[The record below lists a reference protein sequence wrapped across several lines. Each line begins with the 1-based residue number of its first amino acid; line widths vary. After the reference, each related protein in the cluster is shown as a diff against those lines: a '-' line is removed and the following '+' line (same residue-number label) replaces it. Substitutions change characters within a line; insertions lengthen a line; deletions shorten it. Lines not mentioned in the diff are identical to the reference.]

1 MHMHAV
7 STMLSSLRSRLS
19 ALYQWFFN
27 LTKKQQALIV
37 AALILALFSASKL
50 VGTDTV
56 AEVALEQKD
65 RKVTLAL
72 VGDLTQN
79 INTLPLVGVVESTN
93 EAVIRSETSGQL
105 TRVYRKL
112 GDRVSAGQT
121 IAEFDNAAERAA
133 VLQAEGAYDA
143 AKAGRALAGGNSAIV
158 GVNSGTSESA
168 LRDVKAS
175 ILNTLASAYIS
186 LDDVIR
192 SKTDSVYNNPQ
203 STQPSLIMFI
213 PDTTLKTRL
222 ENSRVAIEA
231 LLKNREERNK
241 TITIDSDLK
250 AELVL
255 MQSEI
260 ETIKNYLSELSRAYS
275 IAVSGPTYSQASIDA
290 QKAVVSVAR
299 STVSGSLSSVI
310 AAQTALTSS
319 IAAQEVAGQSV
330 TNTGPSIASADA
342 SVKSALGAYR
352 AALARLDST
361 IIRSPISGTLNSLSI
376 ETGDF
381 VGQSTQVAVVS
392 NNGTLEVVSYIS
404 EEDAVRVAVNSPVRI
419 NTDGKGV
426 VRRIASALDPLTKKI
441 EIRIGILG
449 SQSDYINGESV
460 SLTLGNDVKTTP
472 KTQKNTP
479 IKIPLSAL
487 KITPQGSFVFT
498 VSSSSIATA
507 VPVVMGQLLGEDVR
521 IVSGL
526 TKDMLI
532 VRDARGL
539 KDGMKVDTL

>member
-1 MHMHAV
+1 MNSVNTLVSFFLARVSALRGWVMNLTRKQQGALALGVILLAV
-7 STMLSSLRSRLS
+7 LVSRLGGD
-19 ALYQWFFN
+19 
-27 LTKKQQALIV
+27 V
-37 AALILALFSASKL
+37 VPEAA
-50 VGTDTV
+50 
-56 AEVALEQKD
+56 AEQSD

-158 GVNSGTSESA
+158 GVNSGTSASA
-168 LRDVKAS
+168 LRDVKS
-175 ILNTLASAYIS
+175 STLNTIASAYLS
-186 LDDVIR
+186 LDDVVR

-213 PDTTLKTRL
+213 PDTSLKTRL
-222 ENSRVAIEA
+222 ENTRVSLEA
-231 LLKNREERNK
+231 LLKARDERNK
-241 TITIDSDLK
+241 TLTVDSDLK
-250 AELVL
+250 TELVTV
-255 MQSEI
+255 QNEI
-260 ETIKNYLSELSRAYS
+260 ETVKSYLSELSRAYS

-310 AAQTALTSS
+310 AAQTALTAS

-352 AALARLDST
+352 AALARLDAT

-392 NNGTLEVVSYIS
+392 NNGTLEIVSYIS
-404 EEDAVRVAVNSPVRI
+404 EEDAVRVAVNTPVRI
-419 NTDGKGV
+419 NVDGKGI
-426 VRRIASALDPLTKKI
+426 VRRVASALDPLTKKI

-449 SQSDYINGESV
+449 DKSEYINGESV
-460 SLTLGNDVKTTP
+460 SLTLGNDTKVTAKVL
-472 KTQKNTP
+472 KNTP

-498 VSSSSIATA
+498 VSTSSIATA
-507 VPVVMGQLLGEDVR
+507 VPVTMGQLLGEDVR
-521 IVSGL
+521 ITSGL

-532 VRDARGL
+532 IRDVRGL
-539 KDGMKVDTL
+539 KDGMKVDAR